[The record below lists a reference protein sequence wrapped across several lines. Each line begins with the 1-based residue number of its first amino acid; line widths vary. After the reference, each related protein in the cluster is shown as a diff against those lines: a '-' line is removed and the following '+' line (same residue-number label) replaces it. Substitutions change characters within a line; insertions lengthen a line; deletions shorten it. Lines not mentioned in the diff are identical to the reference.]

1 MQPRHSKLSF
11 ALLLV
16 CCLQLIGC
24 NAFEGLDR
32 SINNSDFSARLYEA
46 NLALAE
52 ADYKNALDL
61 FNRIA
66 EENGTNDDVLRGRA
80 SAKAGL
86 AGFNM
91 FSVLNS
97 LQNDVVTPDTRYV
110 FFSAARQITDSTL
123 LHEAMQDMGK
133 LTTIENTDRIFRSL
147 MACLYMAKS
156 LVSKYDTN
164 LSGKL
169 DTPDQINFSTNDSKT
184 ATWSKLFA
192 DATADSSI
200 YSLEKS
206 FIELTQAFNGRG
218 SEWVMISPVKG
229 VSFTG
234 TYTPANRKTILAIT
248 SFVEGLQ
255 AANLRFNVSESAF
268 KEAVMLLDG
277 A

>member
-1 MQPRHSKLSF
+1 MQPRNSKLSF
-11 ALLLV
+11 VLLLL

-32 SINNSDFSARLYEA
+32 SINNSDFSARLNEA
-46 NLALAE
+46 NLALAA
-52 ADYKNALDL
+52 ADYKTALEL
-61 FNRIA
+61 FNRMA

-110 FFSAARQITDSTL
+110 FFSAARQITDSKL

-133 LTTIENTDRIFRSL
+133 LTALGNSDKIFRSF

-156 LVSKYDTN
+156 LINKYDTN

-184 ATWSKLFA
+184 PGWSELYTN
-192 DATADSSI
+192 ATAENSI

-218 SEWVMISPVKG
+218 TEWVMVSPVKG

-234 TYTPANRKTILAIT
+234 TYTPANRKTILAVI
-248 SFVEGLQ
+248 SFVEGIQ
-255 AANLRFNVSESAF
+255 AVNLRYDISETAF

-277 A
+277 G